1 MSNET
6 RVDLFLVFFV
16 LLHFNFFLTLKYNR
30 FDLKIF
36 LLTVNFITL
45 SIYPLTMS
53 ITVSQILFLLIQKY
67 LNKSKNNLI
76 ISLVILSIFLYF
88 IFNFDYFVERSLNRD
103 YHFAKLKLN
112 FFILYYFN
120 TFFGSVFFGSI
131 FFVLCIFFLFRQR
144 KLIIKDEI
152 LLYCFIS
159 IILTYS
165 MVIISSIFV
174 TPIAAPRYIIFI
186 IPIILIFII
195 RSSINLKNK
204 NFFFYFYFY

>member
-16 LLHFNFFLTLKYNR
+16 LLNILIFFLTLKYNR

-36 LLTVNFITL
+36 LLTINLLTL
-45 SIYPLTMS
+45 SIYPLTIS

-103 YHFAKLKLN
+103 YHFARLNLN

-131 FFVLCIFFLFRQR
+131 FFVLCIFSLSSR
-144 KLIIKDEI
+144 KLIIKDKF
-152 LLYCFIS
+152 Y
-159 IILTYS
+159 
-165 MVIISSIFV
+165 
-174 TPIAAPRYIIFI
+174 YIVLFQ
-186 IPIILIFII
+186 LF
-195 RSSINLKNK
+195 
-204 NFFFYFYFY
+204 